1 MAVYKVTLATKD
13 GERKV
18 KYIYPKTSAD
28 IVEYS
33 NNKSVYAK
41 IEELEYLINSIP
53 KFKIRVVTEL
63 PTLDISE
70 TTVYLVKAQ
79 TEDTKNIFSE
89 YIYVNNEW
97 ELLGVQTIDLSIYYT
112 IDQIDE
118 IVESLMEGINSKAD
132 INHIHSNVTPN
143 PNGTAGFM
151 SPEDKSKLDD
161 IANGAQ
167 VNTIE
172 SIKVNNNAIVPNAS
186 DKSVNITI
194 DKSTVGLNNV
204 ANINQSGA
212 IKDITRDGITFTAT
226 KLDGTTLTFTQ
237 QDNNTTYSAGNGLS
251 LEGTEFKLDHPISG
265 VTQGTYGSAIKVP
278 QIVVDDKGHI
288 TSAVNKNI
296 PVMTKATSSVAGT
309 AGFVPA
315 PASGKQ
321 NSFLRGDATWSLPT
335 KSDVGL
341 GNVDNTKDVDKP
353 ISTAT
358 QTALNNKSD
367 INHNH
372 DSEYA
377 NIDHAHT
384 KDEIIDLT
392 EATTTKSGLM
402 SSADKNKL
410 DNIGSSGATNTSI
423 TRHLSQGTKIATIT
437 IDGTNTDLYCEKNTD
452 TNKYHKNGSWNGLKY
467 TAQAVNNAE
476 ELSFTIPTGT
486 SSTTVAVGNHNH
498 DSAYAAKSHTHTKSE
513 ITDLD
518 EATTT
523 KSGLM
528 SSADKNKLDNIASGA
543 EANVQSDWNQSD
555 TTADDFIKNKPTNA
569 SASAAGLMSAADF
582 KKINP
587 QGIADNTDLNSITA
601 DGWYYCSTNATVATL
616 SHCPTDKA
624 FYLEVHKH
632 AGVYQ
637 HIVEY
642 SDTGAKHFH
651 RNCYHEWGSWV
662 EWKLTDTTYSA
673 ATTTTSGLMSAAD
686 KSKLNGIE
694 SGAEANVQSDW
705 NQSDTTADDF
715 IKNKPSN
722 LVQDANYV
730 HTDNNFTN
738 AEKTEVDTLIAGA
751 EEVVF
756 TIQNDNTLSIDISPQ
771 PANLTTFWVNLWN
784 SCSETETPVSTFNK
798 RFVLKDT
805 RNIDNADEYIYIN
818 ITNIMRASP
827 SGFAVRFIGQ
837 KINNGDIY
845 VFNVESN
852 LETDIDSGDSYISSM
867 YFEFKIPQLENT
879 PTIVDTIADFST
891 LNLYLDQVIITKGY
905 SSVGD
910 GGGSTY
916 IVSETE
922 PDVPWFISIND
933 FYIGIEKKD
942 EYSAAELG
950 MFPNDENNTTKFNT
964 LKAGC
969 KCTIRFSAGT
979 YLWDSLLITRDN
991 HLYSFIGTNDK
1002 SPYPSYD
1009 WLTNHKNYIGSSTFF
1024 APYWNGEGPSAY
1036 PRYQSYVM
1044 KIGGTIG
1051 GIDLYNVGQKDQ
1063 EGNILCA
1070 NDEDENNFSNYYF
1083 TGFNIKDISFTDAG
1097 KHITDS
1103 LLIIEYCSCI
1113 NGNLQFKNSTCQ
1125 CLKMRNCWEMF
1136 FDFISIRSCILP
1148 FPTSALWTMEDYTQR
1163 SANISALT
1171 VNLLDV
1177 ENFKSTILRISE
1189 KANFCAST
1197 INMVQIEGSLSK
1209 NKEHTLENG
1218 DKELALDGNTKTI
1231 DNVVYGVHTGNFVDL
1246 GKTEE
1251 ELAEVDAATGLSLYE
1266 QGISTYELAIKIPL
1280 IDYTNV
1286 NAVIINSISLQSVGY
1301 QWWYWD
1307 NDSSVKYVHSLL
1319 RGVGGFSIGMIA
1331 IDTVFHYFTIN
1342 DNAANGWA
1350 RFTDIAMIKCDKTQL
1365 IPAPIGGVTHDYRFI
1380 TNGSTNIF
1388 KSTIPVFQGSY
1399 PDNIYL
1405 KSLIEQC
1412 GSPTPQLI
1420 SYQIGVSP
1428 TAANV
1433 SAKTVSLSDFELE
1446 SGVRACVKFA
1456 YPDNGGSSPTL
1467 NINNTG
1473 AKPICISHTV
1483 INSETGERETVIENI
1498 NAGYLKANKTYQ
1510 FAYNGSQ
1517 YLIISTGTRAI
1528 MSIEGRHEVAIVPR
1542 TIGSCEKISAIFSM
1556 TNANLYVRRY
1566 LNDTLIHETSFPVST
1581 SYTVRILE
1589 LLVLN
1594 SNQEL
1599 VRKNYDSYEVIYVP
1613 DLSSSELAI
1622 INDNTKT
1629 KEEKI
1634 AELAALERPHNLALS
1649 YLKIE

>member
-118 IVESLMEGINSKAD
+118 IVESLMEGINSEAD

-341 GNVDNTKDVDKP
+341 GNVDNTKDADKP

-367 INHNH
+367 VNHNH

-377 NIDHAHT
+377 NIDHTHT
-384 KDEIIDLT
+384 KDEITDLT

-410 DNIGSSGATNTSI
+410 DNIA
-423 TRHLSQGTKIATIT
+423 
-437 IDGTNTDLYCEKNTD
+437 
-452 TNKYHKNGSWNGLKY
+452 
-467 TAQAVNNAE
+467 
-476 ELSFTIPTGT
+476 
-486 SSTTVAVGNHNH
+486 
-498 DSAYAAKSHTHTKSE
+498 
-513 ITDLD
+513 
-518 EATTT
+518 
-523 KSGLM
+523 
-528 SSADKNKLDNIASGA
+528 
-543 EANVQSDWNQSD
+543 
-555 TTADDFIKNKPTNA
+555 
-569 SASAAGLMSAADF
+569 
-582 KKINP
+582 
-587 QGIADNTDLNSITA
+587 
-601 DGWYYCSTNATVATL
+601 
-616 SHCPTDKA
+616 
-624 FYLEVHKH
+624 
-632 AGVYQ
+632 
-637 HIVEY
+637 
-642 SDTGAKHFH
+642 
-651 RNCYHEWGSWV
+651 
-662 EWKLTDTTYSA
+662 
-673 ATTTTSGLMSAAD
+673 
-686 KSKLNGIE
+686 

-756 TIQNDNTLSIDISPQ
+756 TIQNDNTVSIDIFPQ

-852 LETDIDSGDSYISSM
+852 LETDIDSGDNYIASM
-867 YFEFKIPQLENT
+867 YFEFKIPQLEKT
-879 PTIVDTIADFST
+879 ATIVDTVADFPT
-891 LNLYLDQVIITKGY
+891 LNLYPDQVIITKGY

-964 LKAGC
+964 LKTGC

-1036 PRYQSYVM
+1036 PHYQSYVM

-1051 GIDLYNVGQKDQ
+1051 GIDLYKVGQKDQ

-1070 NDEDENNFSNYYF
+1070 NDEDENNVSNYYF

-1097 KHITDS
+1097 KYISDS

-1125 CLKMRNCWEMF
+1125 CLKMRNCGEMF

-1148 FPTSALWTMEDYTQR
+1148 FPTSALWTMEDYTER

-1197 INMVQIEGSLSK
+1197 INMVQIEGSLSQ

-1231 DNVVYGVHTGNFVDL
+1231 DNVVYGVQTGNFVDL

-1251 ELAEVDAATGLSLYE
+1251 ELAKVDATTGLSLYE

-1301 QWWYWD
+1301 QWWYWE

-1517 YLIISTGTRAI
+1517 YLIVSTGTRAI